1 MCRIKI
7 VKRAKQYNKYKI
19 NNNLLNKLK
28 NKISIKQSIKC
39 NNLINLR
46 KAVIKYSGNNNH
58 MVIFNNQLL
67 LKTFKNMLKHCHDN
81 LMQSQKLSK
90 SILDSKSHNDNT
102 KSHQYNSLKPMYEKR
117 FHIQWL
123 IDKNKEQ
130 TSRFDSYYLKNQKYI
145 RNSEFN
151 TRNI

>member
-1 MCRIKI
+1 M
-7 VKRAKQYNKYKI
+7 
-19 NNNLLNKLK
+19 K
-28 NKISIKQSIKC
+28 NKIGIKQSIKC

-46 KAVIKYSGNNNH
+46 KAVIKYLGNNNH

-130 TSRFDSYYLKNQKYI
+130 TSRFASYYLTNQKYI